1 MSFGLKLKNGD
12 LKLSED
18 GTLETVTK
26 NSKLRQ
32 DIVKMLLTRK
42 GSVKYHKEYG
52 SELGIISTDN
62 HINNSLIESKIEQTV
77 YEGITKLI
85 GLQKIQIQRQIL
97 SPAEIILSIKG
108 VRVER
113 DVGDPRLYNVFVSVI
128 TQQLSEIS
136 ESITVRLV

>member
-12 LKLSED
+12 LKLSKD
-18 GTLETVTK
+18 GTLEIVTK

-42 GSVKYHKEYG
+42 GSVKYHREYG

-62 HINNSLIESKIEQTV
+62 HIDNKLIESKIEQTV
-77 YEGITKLI
+77 HEGISKLI
-85 GLQKIQIQRQIL
+85 NLQKIQIQRQIL
-97 SPAEIILSIKG
+97 SPAEIILSIKS

-113 DVGDPRLYNVFVSVI
+113 DIGDPRLYSVFISVI

>member
-12 LKLSED
+12 LKLTKE

-32 DIVKMLLTRK
+32 DIVKMLLTKK
-42 GSVKYHKEYG
+42 GSIKYHKEYG
-52 SELGIISTDN
+52 SELGIISSDN
-62 HINNSLIESKIEQTV
+62 HINNDLMESKIEQTV
-77 YEGITKLI
+77 YEGISKLI
-85 GLQKIQIQRQIL
+85 GLQKIQIQKQIL
-97 SPAEIILSIKG
+97 SPSEMILSIKG

-113 DVGDPRLYNVFVSVI
+113 DVSDPRLYNVFISVI

-136 ESITVRLV
+136 ESITVRLI

>member
-12 LKLSED
+12 LKLTQE

-32 DIVKMLLTRK
+32 DIVKMLLTKK
-42 GSVKYHKEYG
+42 GSIKYHKEYG
-52 SELGIISTDN
+52 SELGIISSDN
-62 HINNSLIESKIEQTV
+62 HINNDLMESKIEQTV
-77 YEGITKLI
+77 YEGISKLI
-85 GLQKIQIQRQIL
+85 SLQKVQIQRQIL
-97 SPAEIILSIKG
+97 SPSEMILNIKK
-108 VRVER
+108 VHVER

-136 ESITVRLV
+136 ESITVRLI

>member
-12 LKLSED
+12 LKLTQE

-32 DIVKMLLTRK
+32 DIVKMLLTKK

-52 SELGIISTDN
+52 SELGIISSDN
-62 HINNSLIESKIEQTV
+62 HINNDLMESKIEQTV
-77 YEGITKLI
+77 YEGISKLI

-97 SPAEIILSIKG
+97 SPSEMILNIKG

-136 ESITVRLV
+136 ESITVRLI

>member
-12 LKLSED
+12 LKLTQE

-32 DIVKMLLTRK
+32 DIVKMLLTKK
-42 GSVKYHKEYG
+42 GSIKYHKEYG
-52 SELGIISTDN
+52 SELGIISSDN
-62 HINNSLIESKIEQTV
+62 HINNDLMESKIEQTV
-77 YEGITKLI
+77 YEGISKLI

-97 SPAEIILSIKG
+97 SPSEMILNIKG

-136 ESITVRLV
+136 ESITVRLI

>member
-32 DIVKMLLTRK
+32 DIIKMLLTRK

-77 YEGITKLI
+77 YEGISKLI
-85 GLQKIQIQRQIL
+85 SLQKIQIQRQIL
-97 SPAEIILSIKG
+97 SPAEVILSIKG